1 MIRIAIQGTYR
12 AKFALDL
19 FGKRVTLWSKSGTL
33 REAIDLGSGLR
44 ASRRHDFGPF
54 EVFADLDGTVL
65 TLGVTAGNGR
75 IELWSHQWPL
85 DGIFGNRQ
93 TSLNIKA
100 RGLEVKAEVTLSQAD
115 REAA

>member
-1 MIRIAIQGTYR
+1 LIRIAIQGTYR

-19 FGKRVTLWSKSGTL
+19 FGKRVTLWSKSGPF

-54 EVFADLDGTVL
+54 EVFADVDERTLK
-65 TLGVTAGNGR
+65 LGVTVSNGR

-85 DGIFGNRQ
+85 DRIIGNRR
-93 TSLNIKA
+93 TGLNIKA
-100 RGLEVKAEVTLSQAD
+100 RGLEVKAEVTLSQVD